1 MKKYIKSIYLVLAI
15 VLCFQTTAFAGE
27 ISPSRIGGSG
37 VGYTEEVTSD
47 VIYKSDAFIA
57 WHPDFSGY
65 QKNISAYFF
74 LRTKASINISIG
86 GTYASVSYN
95 PASNGSG
102 FVVAANSSKATRPA
116 IYGDTYKITY
126 KAGMYNYNTKKWQS
140 YSIQTR
146 YAVRDTY
153 IVAVEK

>member
-1 MKKYIKSIYLVLAI
+1 MGLLKDKGKGCIHMKKYIKSIYLVLAI

-65 QKNISAYFF
+65 Q
-74 LRTKASINISIG
+74 
-86 GTYASVSYN
+86 N

-102 FVVAANSSKATRPA
+102 FVVAANSSKATMPA